1 MRGRELLVEE
11 VMARNVVDIECN
23 KTVYEACK
31 KYSQNNV
38 GCLVVMDKKIIV
50 GIVTESI
57 ERLILKNKD
66 PKKTK
71 IKDIMS
77 QNIKTVHA
85 LSPVE
90 KVAEIMQ
97 ENNIKNLPV
106 ILNNEIV
113 GIITV
118 TDISRAVSAFSELLD
133 NLATSYEKN
142 REMLENMM
150 EEWATI
156 INSIK
161 HYQKITEKK

>member
-1 MRGRELLVEE
+1 MLVEE
-11 VMARNVVDIECN
+11 VMAREVVEIDCD

-31 KYSQNNV
+31 KYSQNRV
-38 GCLVVMDKKIIV
+38 GCLVVMDKKLIV
-50 GIVTESI
+50 GIVTERDAI
-57 ERLILKNKD
+57 ERVILQNKD

-71 IKDIMS
+71 IREIMS

-90 KVAEIMQ
+90 KAAEIMR
-97 ENNIKNLPV
+97 ENKIKKLPV

-113 GIITV
+113 GIVTV

-150 EEWATI
+150 QEWATI

-161 HYQKITEKK
+161 HYQKTTEEK

>member
-1 MRGRELLVEE
+1 LRGRELLVEE

-50 GIVTESI
+50 GIVTVRDTI

-90 KVAEIMQ
+90 KAAEIMQ

-133 NLATSYEKN
+133 DLAESYEKN
-142 REMLENMM
+142 SEMLENMM
-150 EEWATI
+150 EEWTTI

-161 HYQKITEKK
+161 QLSKD

>member
-1 MRGRELLVEE
+1 MLVEE
-11 VMARNVVDIECN
+11 VMTRSVVDIECN
-23 KTVYEACK
+23 KTAYEACK
-31 KYSQNNV
+31 KYSQNKV
-38 GCLVVMDKKIIV
+38 DCLVVMDKKIIV
-50 GIVTESI
+50 GIVTVRDTI

-90 KVAEIMQ
+90 KAAEIMQ

-133 NLATSYEKN
+133 DLAESYEKN
-142 REMLENMM
+142 SEMLENMM
-150 EEWATI
+150 EEWTTI

-161 HYQKITEKK
+161 HYQKTTEKK

>member
-1 MRGRELLVEE
+1 MKHVKNTVKIMLV
-11 VMARNVVDIECN
+11 ALSSW
-23 KTVYEACK
+23 T
-31 KYSQNNV
+31 
-38 GCLVVMDKKIIV
+38 KIIV
-50 GIVTESI
+50 GIVTERDII

-133 NLATSYEKN
+133 DLAESYEKN
-142 REMLENMM
+142 SEMLENMM
-150 EEWATI
+150 EEWTTI

-161 HYQKITEKK
+161 QLSKD

>member
-1 MRGRELLVEE
+1 MLVEE
-11 VMARNVVDIECN
+11 VMARGVVDIDCN
-23 KTVYEACK
+23 KTAYEACK
-31 KYSQNNV
+31 KYSQNKV
-38 GCLVVMDKKIIV
+38 GCLVVMDKKLIV
-50 GIVTESI
+50 GIVTERDAI

-71 IKDIMS
+71 IREIMS

-85 LSPVE
+85 LSPIE
-90 KVAEIMQ
+90 KAAEIMQ
-97 ENNIKNLPV
+97 ENKIKKLPV

-118 TDISRAVSAFSELLD
+118 TDISRAVSTFSELLD

-161 HYQKITEKK
+161 HYQKITEEK